1 VSRPLVMVMPYR
13 ALVEKAREEGFAVH
27 AVWDARVA
35 RGIFGDG
42 ADAYLAALRRLAASL
57 ELTDFDDPHAFE
69 QALRRSVDRSGADL
83 LCHVGAEESMLA
95 TARLAE
101 RWGLQVNP
109 ARAIE
114 RLNDKRAMRRML
126 AGTDVSPV
134 RFAEV
139 TSVAGVRDVLGGFEL
154 PVVVKPTDLSGS
166 RAVYLLQDPAE
177 LDGYADLLERYGYRG
192 PLLVE
197 EYLRGDEYSV
207 ETVSVQGHHQVVGVT
222 RKVLGPAPL
231 FVEAGHRHPA
241 PDADR
246 VEAIGALAVRLLDLA
261 GYRTG
266 PAHTEV
272 IWTPDGPRIVE
283 SQARLGGDRIP
294 RLVELATGVDLERE
308 VFRALRGDAL
318 QRPDR
323 PVAAAGIAYLQLPL
337 GRVTAV
343 RDVDPPADL
352 ESGSGWVDEVSFP
365 WHVGDVVPATV
376 DWRSRHGY
384 VVARAA
390 TAPDLEHL
398 LATASRRLAAS
409 VVVEPVAAA
418 SVGRS

>member
-1 VSRPLVMVMPYR
+1 MSRPIVMVMPYR

-35 RGIFGDG
+35 RGIFGGG

-69 QALRRSVDRSGADL
+69 QALRRSVDHSGAEL
-83 LCHVGAEESMLA
+83 LYHVGAEESMLA

-109 ARAIE
+109 ARAVE
-114 RLNDKRAMRRML
+114 LLNDKRAMRRML
-126 AGTDVSPV
+126 AGTGVSPV

-139 TSVAGVRDVLGGFEL
+139 TSVAGVRDVLAGFEL

-166 RAVYLLQDPAE
+166 RAVYLLHDPAE

-241 PDADR
+241 VEAADAGR

-308 VFRALRGDAL
+308 VFRALRGDTV

-343 RDVDPPADL
+343 RVTDASADL
-352 ESGSGWVDEVSFP
+352 EGLDEVSFP

-390 TAPDLEHL
+390 TAQDLEHL
-398 LATASRRLAAS
+398 LATASRRLAES